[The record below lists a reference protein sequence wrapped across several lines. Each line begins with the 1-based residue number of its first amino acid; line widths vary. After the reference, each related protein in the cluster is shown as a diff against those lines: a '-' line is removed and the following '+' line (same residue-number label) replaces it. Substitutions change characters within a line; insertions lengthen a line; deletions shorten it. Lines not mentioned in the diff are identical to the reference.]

1 MRLTLL
7 LLACSTLVG
16 MSAARVEAQDAA
28 TEEPDDAAAQDSA
41 AGAPADDTT
50 ADVSPEQAATSS
62 SAPTT
67 SGTTVINIHERDR
80 DRDRDDEEE
89 EAPQQ
94 SYFDPH
100 ELEGESYHHVG
111 VFARGII
118 APQFIQNLFVQGGFT
133 ALNVGVGGFYN
144 YRKDGLNI
152 IAEVW
157 WAGFY
162 GTGPFAGLNEPDA
175 AMEIVESELQVVF
188 GSIALMWS
196 ITLTSWF
203 AIEVGLGLGF
213 GGVFG
218 ALYRTEAHPTSEGW
232 TACNDV
238 ANPPSVSSNGE
249 AYCDP
254 REGTTPTAEG
264 HYQRL
269 DGTPNPYNFSGGVP
283 PLWFWVD
290 LPRVAIRI
298 KPLRQIQIRVEGGF
312 AAYAFHFGSSLAF
325 GF

>member
-1 MRLTLL
+1 
-7 LLACSTLVG
+7 
-16 MSAARVEAQDAA
+16 MSAARVEAQDAPA
-28 TEEPDDAAAQDSA
+28 EPAAPQEDPA
-41 AGAPADDTT
+41 AHEAPADDGGES
-50 ADVSPEQAATSS
+50 APDVSPERAATSS
-62 SAPTT
+62 GSPAPAR

-80 DRDRDDEEE
+80 DRGRDDDD

-100 ELEGESYHHVG
+100 ELPGESYHHVG

-196 ITLTSWF
+196 ITLTSWL

-218 ALYRTEAHPTSEGW
+218 GLYRTEAHPTSEGW

-249 AYCDP
+249 AYCDR
-254 REGTTPTAEG
+254 READGGEG

-269 DGTPNPYNFSGGVP
+269 DRTPNPYNFSGGVP

-312 AAYAFHFGSSLAF
+312 AAYAFHVGSSLAF

>member
-1 MRLTLL
+1 
-7 LLACSTLVG
+7 

-28 TEEPDDAAAQDSA
+28 TEEPDDAAAEDSGA
-41 AGAPADDTT
+41 APADDTT
-50 ADVSPEQAATSS
+50 PDVSPEQAATSS
-62 SAPTT
+62 SGASSSGPT

-118 APQFIQNLFVQGGFT
+118 APQFIQNLFVQGGLT

-162 GTGPFAGLNEPDA
+162 GTGPFAALNESLD
-175 AMEIVESELQVVF
+175 AMEMVESELQVVF

-196 ITLTSWF
+196 ITLTSWL

-218 ALYRTEAHPTSEGW
+218 GLYRTEAYPEGSGW
-232 TACNDV
+232 TACRGPDDPNDP
-238 ANPPSVSSNGE
+238 AN
-249 AYCDP
+249 YCDA
-254 REGTTPTAEG
+254 REGTEANAEG
-264 HYQRL
+264 HYQRV

-283 PLWFWVD
+283 PLWFWID